1 MSFLHSNSFDAF
13 KICYSQALQTGW
25 HLRNANCGSRNIWC
39 TGSSSLMQHQHGVWL
54 SACSVQ
60 VYQLQSLLV
69 ETYGN
74 RCGICEADSII
85 NDAIFIGATGCWIAK
100 SLLLVESKNFAVT
113 YIDMKTWLELNSTCL
128 WQASDIYFFTED
140 QFNS

>member
-1 MSFLHSNSFDAF
+1 
-13 KICYSQALQTGW
+13 
-25 HLRNANCGSRNIWC
+25 
-39 TGSSSLMQHQHGVWL
+39 MQHQHGVWL
-54 SACSVQ
+54 LACSVQ

-74 RCGICEADSII
+74 RRGICEAESIVY
-85 NDAIFIGATGCWIAK
+85 DAIFIGATGCWIAK